1 MYNQT
6 KSCKGSSYGLKHNN
20 ILYMQ
25 NARDLHIQYSFT
37 KVMSTDAD
45 SLIVYLQTNITQ
57 MCCQR
62 VFYRK
67 KHS

>member
-1 MYNQT
+1 
-6 KSCKGSSYGLKHNN
+6 
-20 ILYMQ
+20 MQ
-25 NARDLHIQYSFT
+25 NTRDLHIQYSFT

-67 KHS
+67 KQLNSKVSTALNN